1 MRHSEYVY
9 LENYARDI
17 FVVCFSPFGSFLFN
31 SWAFDTVDGIHPF
44 VIIEL
49 FVHSFQRGRSVG
61 TGNVLIATFT
71 YASMIFGESS
81 QPSELNNEIIMQYI
95 ASIPWVEPSRL
106 ERQSVILHDRE
117 SSVVIKR
124 ERANFMN

>member
-1 MRHSEYVY
+1 M
-9 LENYARDI
+9 
-17 FVVCFSPFGSFLFN
+17 
-31 SWAFDTVDGIHPF
+31 
-44 VIIEL
+44 IIEL

-81 QPSELNNEIIMQYI
+81 QPSELNNERIMQDI
-95 ASIPWVEPSRL
+95 ASIPYWVGPSRL

>member
-1 MRHSEYVY
+1 M
-9 LENYARDI
+9 
-17 FVVCFSPFGSFLFN
+17 
-31 SWAFDTVDGIHPF
+31 
-44 VIIEL
+44 IIEL

-61 TGNVLIATFT
+61 AGNVLIATFT

-81 QPSELNNEIIMQYI
+81 QPSKLNNGRMMQYI
-95 ASIPWVEPSRL
+95 ESISLVEPSQL

-117 SSVVIKR
+117 SSVLFKR